1 MFPIFRSNFKEPQQK
16 QDLSSHLSSVS
27 SSMNS
32 SKWKP
37 IGDNQYQ
44 IDAGQ
49 KEFGLKQC
57 GQCGMSYSVHE
68 PEDEILHMKFH
79 NYIEILSFKVRNSE
93 LVIMIIDQ
101 FEILK
106 IFYRF

>member
-1 MFPIFRSNFKEPQQK
+1 
-16 QDLSSHLSSVS
+16 
-27 SSMNS
+27 MNS

-79 NYIEILSFKVRNSE
+79 NSIEILSFKVRNSE

-101 FEILK
+101 FKILK